1 MRTERIYVRPNN
13 ENYPAIS
20 KACCLAKS
28 LYNAANFIIRQ
39 AFINENKLILSTEVD
54 KEFKKASHKCYCNM
68 PSAASAQRTMQ
79 ILGKDWKS
87 FFAANKAYKNSPSKF
102 TGSPKLP
109 KYAKHQKTFVV
120 GRNGFK
126 IQDGYV
132 YITGADKLGLKPF
145 KIICCQ
151 QQAFNEKADK
161 AIVQDI
167 RFVPLGN
174 CYFIDVVYKNEDVA
188 KDVALNKENI
198 MGIDLGIDNL
208 ATIVI
213 NQPGSCPV
221 LINGKTIKTINNS
234 YNKERARLSSI
245 GKLDL
250 IPARSAKRYN
260 WINDYFH
267 KVSRYI
273 VELCIKTGTGTI
285 VIGHNNGWKQS
296 CNLGKVNNQKFV
308 FIPHNSL
315 IEKIKYKAQEYGINV
330 VVVEESYTSKASSI
344 DLDPIPTYGQVK
356 NPVFSGKRV
365 KRGLYKAKNGAL
377 LNADVNGSIN
387 IIRKAFGD
395 DPVKGILKCG
405 SIYQPKRI
413 TL

>member
-13 ENYPAIS
+13 ENYQAIS

-54 KEFKKASHKCYCNM
+54 KEFKNASHKCYCNM
-68 PSAASAQRTMQ
+68 PSAASAQRTLQ
-79 ILGKDWKS
+79 ILGKAWKS
-87 FFAANKAYKNSPSKF
+87 FFAANKAYQNSPSKF
-102 TGSPKLP
+102 PGKPKIP

-198 MGIDLGIDNL
+198 MGID
-208 ATIVI
+208 
-213 NQPGSCPV
+213 S
-221 LINGKTIKTINNS
+221 
-234 YNKERARLSSI
+234 
-245 GKLDL
+245 
-250 IPARSAKRYN
+250 
-260 WINDYFH
+260 WH
-267 KVSRYI
+267 
-273 VELCIKTGTGTI
+273 
-285 VIGHNNGWKQS
+285 
-296 CNLGKVNNQKFV
+296 
-308 FIPHNSL
+308 
-315 IEKIKYKAQEYGINV
+315 
-330 VVVEESYTSKASSI
+330 
-344 DLDPIPTYGQVK
+344 
-356 NPVFSGKRV
+356 
-365 KRGLYKAKNGAL
+365 
-377 LNADVNGSIN
+377 
-387 IIRKAFGD
+387 
-395 DPVKGILKCG
+395 
-405 SIYQPKRI
+405 
-413 TL
+413 

>member
-39 AFINENKLILSTEVD
+39 AFINENKLILSTEVE
-54 KEFKKASHKCYCNM
+54 KEFKNASHKCYCNM

-87 FFAANKAYKNSPSKF
+87 FFAANKAYKNSPSTF
-102 TGSPKLP
+102 TGCPKLP